1 MKYLNQ
7 IDFSIYIYIY
17 IEHNEKFS
25 NVIQVQQLI
34 VIFYIRWWKNFF
46 NAVYVRV
53 FFNFIDEF

>member
-25 NVIQVQQLI
+25 NVIQVQ
-34 VIFYIRWWKNFF
+34 
-46 NAVYVRV
+46 
-53 FFNFIDEF
+53 